1 MATLLSTKKLRLS
14 QKHLLL
20 NAGIALVEYDAIQIE
35 LTDFDWSLSASDY
48 LIFTSKNAAKSVLNK
63 FPELAKTNRKGA
75 FCVGR
80 ATCKL
85 LQASGIKVMETASYG
100 KDLAKVITQKY
111 NSNSFTYLCGA
122 KRREE
127 LPAILS
133 ESRVE
138 VEEVVVYKTSIRT
151 REFGKDFDGVMFF
164 SPSGVQ
170 SYFAKNRMEEG
181 AAFCIGNTTANEARN
196 YTSQVIVANRP
207 SIENVIVQAVKYFQ
221 Q

>member
-14 QKHLLL
+14 QKQLLL

-35 LTDFDWSLSASDY
+35 LLDFDWSPSASDH
-48 LIFTSKNAAKSVLNK
+48 LIFTSKNAAKAVFKK

-85 LQASGIKVMETASYG
+85 LQASGTKVLETASYG
-100 KDLAKVITQKY
+100 RDLAKIISGDY
-111 NSNSFTYLCGA
+111 SSNSFTYFCGN

-127 LPAILS
+127 LPALLS
-133 ESRVE
+133 ESGVE
-138 VEEVVVYKTSIRT
+138 IEEVVVYKTSIKT
-151 REFGKDFDGVMFF
+151 REFPQDYDGVMFF

-170 SYFAKNRMEEG
+170 SYFAKNKMEEG
-181 AAFCIGNTTANEARN
+181 VAFCIGDTTADEARKH
-196 YTSQVIVANRP
+196 TSRVIVANRP

-221 Q
+221 N